1 MMDATYTSVIR
12 LWEQQCSQK
21 EIARRLDLSPA
32 KVRKILITA
41 GHYKT
46 LESIMLAEGA
56 TPEQIATMLGKSLKA
71 VNGNLPYSKGMYD
84 AEYPSLNALRIREN
98 RKKNKEVTE

>member
-1 MMDATYTSVIR
+1 MDATYTSVIR

-21 EIARRLDLSPA
+21 EIARRLNLSEA

-41 GHYKT
+41 GFVKT
-46 LESIMLAEGA
+46 PESVMLADGL
-56 TPEQIATMLGKSLKA
+56 TPAEIAAKLGKSLKA

-84 AEYPSLNALRIREN
+84 AEYPSINALRIRQSREN
-98 RKKNKEVTE
+98 KKEP